1 MLDITPNKLYDLYKF
16 RQAKKTTLNSNKKVY
31 WNNETWGTKKWNVE
45 FGRES
50 ICVLRKMNEFLIFTH
65 NWRGKNDDK
74 KRGNIIVWLL
84 YLDDE
89 IGFLSPFSVDCWTG
103 WFYTMGVLLPSWLAS
118 NEMGAV

>member
-84 YLDDE
+84 YLDG
-89 IGFLSPFSVDCWTG
+89 ISWRNGFSISVLCGLLDG
-103 WFYTMGVLLPSWLAS
+103 MVLHHGGIIAKLV
-118 NEMGAV
+118 G